1 MEDQGFSAPLG
12 AVRAFL
18 SVAEFKNLT
27 RTAEVLGMSQPNLS
41 RILASL
47 ERELGVALF
56 VRSRR
61 GVELTEAGASFCARA
76 SGIVRQMDGLVS
88 ELRTQEISPTG
99 KVAVGLPVV
108 MTELI
113 SVPLASWFKRE
124 MPRARLS
131 VHEGIS
137 DEMELEL
144 SLGRL
149 DLALLISTDTRSRN
163 LEIDPLASEQVYL
176 HGPKGARYDAKR
188 AVGWNALSSTP
199 LILPRQANF
208 LRRRLEEA
216 SKRHGF
222 VLDVIM
228 EINTPSL
235 ILSLVERGIGFTVLP
250 GSASH
255 RQRELGLVVASPLR
269 GLNVVW
275 TLAKS
280 RTPAQPALVAAVERR
295 IRRLVA
301 EQAKHGL
308 WRFVG

>member
-1 MEDQGFSAPLG
+1 MEERGFSAPLA

-18 SVAEFKNLT
+18 SAAEFKNLT
-27 RTAEVLGMSQPNLS
+27 RTAEVLGMSQPSLS

-47 ERELGVALF
+47 EKELGVALF

-61 GVELTEAGASFCARA
+61 GVQLTEAGARFRARA

-88 ELRTQEISPTG
+88 ELRTREVSPTG
-99 KVAVGLPVV
+99 RVAVGLPVV
-108 MTELI
+108 MTELM
-113 SVPLASWFKRE
+113 SAPLASWFTRE

-137 DEMELEL
+137 DEMEFEL

-163 LEIDPLASEQVYL
+163 LEIDPIASEQVYL
-176 HGPKGARYDAKR
+176 HGPKGSGYDAKR
-188 AVGWNALSSTP
+188 AVGWNALSDTP
-199 LILPRQANF
+199 LILPRQSNF
-208 LRRRLEEA
+208 LRRKIEEA

-250 GSASH
+250 GCASH
-255 RQRELGLVVASPLR
+255 RQRESGRVVASPLR
-269 GLNVVW
+269 DLKVVW

-280 RTPAQPALVAAVERR
+280 KTPAQPALVAAVERK
-295 IRRLVA
+295 IRQLVA
-301 EQAKHGL
+301 EQAKRGL

>member
-1 MEDQGFSAPLG
+1 MEERGLSAPLA

-18 SVAEFKNLT
+18 SAAEFKNLT
-27 RTAEVLGMSQPNLS
+27 RTAEVLGMSQPSLS

-56 VRSRR
+56 TRSRR
-61 GVELTEAGASFCARA
+61 GVQLTEAGARFRARA

-88 ELRTQEISPTG
+88 ELRTREISPTG
-99 KVAVGLPVV
+99 RVAVGLPGV
-108 MTELI
+108 MTELM
-113 SVPLASWFKRE
+113 SAPLASWFARE

-137 DEMELEL
+137 DEMEFEL

-149 DLALLISTDTRSRN
+149 DLALLISSDTRSRN
-163 LEIDPLASEQVYL
+163 LELDPIASEQVYL
-176 HGPKGARYDAKR
+176 HGPKGSGYDANR
-188 AVGWNALSSTP
+188 TVGWNALSSTP
-199 LILPRQANF
+199 LILPRQSNF
-208 LRRRLEEA
+208 LRRKIEEA

-235 ILSLVERGIGFTVLP
+235 ILSLVQHGIGFTVLP
-250 GSASH
+250 GCASH
-255 RQRELGLVVASPLR
+255 RQRELGSVVASPLR
-269 GLNVVW
+269 GFKVVW

-280 RTPAQPALVAAVERR
+280 RTPAQPALVAAVERK
-295 IRRLVA
+295 IRQLVA
-301 EQAKHGL
+301 EQAKRGL

>member
-1 MEDQGFSAPLG
+1 
-12 AVRAFL
+12 
-18 SVAEFKNLT
+18 
-27 RTAEVLGMSQPNLS
+27 MSQPTLS
-41 RILASL
+41 RMLANL

-61 GVELTEAGASFCARA
+61 GVQLTEAGVRFRARA
-76 SGIVRQMDGLVS
+76 LGIVQQMDGLVS

-99 KVAVGLPVV
+99 KVAVGLPVA
-108 MTELI
+108 MTELM
-113 SVPLASWFKRE
+113 SAPLASWFKRE

-163 LEIDPLASEQVYL
+163 LEVEPLASEQVYL
-176 HGPKGARYDAKR
+176 HGPKGSRYEANR
-188 AVGWNALSSTP
+188 AVGWSALSGAP
-199 LILPRQANF
+199 LILPRQSNF
-208 LRRRLEEA
+208 LRRKIEEA
-216 SKRHGF
+216 SKRYDF
-222 VLDVIM
+222 ALDVIM

-235 ILSLVERGIGFTVLP
+235 ILSLVQHGIGVTVLP

-255 RQRELGLVVASPLR
+255 RQRELGVVVASPLR
-269 GLNVVW
+269 GFKVVW

-280 RTPAQPALVAAVERR
+280 RTPAQPALVAAVERK
-295 IRRLVA
+295 IRQLVA
-301 EQAKHGL
+301 EHAKCGL

>member
-1 MEDQGFSAPLG
+1 MEGRGFSAPLA

-18 SVAEFKNLT
+18 SAAEFKNLT
-27 RTAEVLGMSQPNLS
+27 RTAEVLGMSQPSLS
-41 RILASL
+41 RILAGL

-61 GVELTEAGASFCARA
+61 GVQLTEAGVHFRARA
-76 SGIVRQMDGLVS
+76 SDIVRQMDGLVS
-88 ELRTQEISPTG
+88 ELRTQGISPTG
-99 KVAVGLPVV
+99 RVAVGLPVV
-108 MTELI
+108 MTELM
-113 SVPLASWFKRE
+113 SAPLASWFRRE
-124 MPRARLS
+124 MPRAHLS

-163 LEIDPLASEQVYL
+163 LEVDPLASEQVYL
-176 HGPKGARYDAKR
+176 HGSKGSGYDANR
-188 AVGWNALSSTP
+188 AVGWNALSGMP
-199 LILPRQANF
+199 LILPRQSNF
-208 LRRRLEEA
+208 LSRKIEEA

-228 EINTPSL
+228 EVNTPSL

-250 GSASH
+250 GCASL
-255 RQRELGLVVASPLR
+255 RQRESGRVVASPLR
-269 GLNVVW
+269 DLKVVW

-280 RTPAQPALVAAVERR
+280 KTPAQPALVAAVERK
-295 IRRLVA
+295 IRQLVA
-301 EQAKHGL
+301 EQAKRRL

>member
-1 MEDQGFSAPLG
+1 MEERGFSASLA

-18 SVAEFKNLT
+18 SAAEFKNLT
-27 RTAEVLGMSQPNLS
+27 RTAEVLGMSQPSLS
-41 RILASL
+41 RILAAL

-61 GVELTEAGASFCARA
+61 GVQLTEAGASFRARA

-88 ELRTQEISPTG
+88 ELRTREISPTG
-99 KVAVGLPVV
+99 RVAVGLPVV
-108 MTELI
+108 MTELV
-113 SVPLASWFKRE
+113 SAPLASWFTRE

-163 LEIDPLASEQVYL
+163 LEVDPLASEQVYL
-176 HGPKGARYDAKR
+176 HGPKGSRYEVNR
-188 AVGWNALSSTP
+188 AVGWNALSGIP
-199 LILPRQANF
+199 LILPRQSNF
-208 LRRRLEEA
+208 LRRKIEEA

-235 ILSLVERGIGFTVLP
+235 ILSLVQHGIGFTALP
-250 GSASH
+250 GSASY
-255 RQRELGLVVASPLR
+255 RQRELGGVVASPLR
-269 GLNVVW
+269 GLKVVW
-275 TLAKS
+275 TLAKNK
-280 RTPAQPALVAAVERR
+280 TPAQPALVAAVERK
-295 IRRLVA
+295 IRQLVA
-301 EQAKHGL
+301 EQAKRGL